1 MQEGHGDA
9 TSGPFGAIA
18 AMRHQTIF
26 TFGVNTAEMAF
37 LSSLLL
43 LDSMRFVKGLNAFAL
58 LESLGQWAVLF
69 CWSG

>member
-1 MQEGHGDA
+1 
-9 TSGPFGAIA
+9 
-18 AMRHQTIF
+18 MRHQTIF